1 MNAWLALQRVRVL
14 IPLVWV
20 SVFAAATLGNLM
32 TIAVG
37 ASHHYYW
44 REMLFGSCLVTLTT
58 VTGLKGRRQ

>member
-1 MNAWLALQRVRVL
+1 ML